1 MFGDILLMKKKKLL
15 KRLFILLIAIYVI
28 FTLINQQKTLNK
40 YSKNSEELNTQ
51 IAEAEEEKEELTR
64 QKDNVDSLDFIEK
77 TARDMLDMY
86 YPNERVYINQG
97 I

>member
-1 MFGDILLMKKKKLL
+1 MKKKKIFR
-15 KRLFILLIAIYVI
+15 KIIIWLIAIYFI
-28 FTLINQQKTLNK
+28 FRLINQQKTLNQ
-40 YSKNSEELNTQ
+40 YSKNSQELNIQ
-51 IAEAEEEKEELTR
+51 IADAEEEKEELTK
-64 QKDNVDSLDFIEK
+64 QKDNVDSLEFIEK

>member
-1 MFGDILLMKKKKLL
+1 MKKKKIL
-15 KRLFILLIAIYVI
+15 KRLIILLIAIYVI
-28 FTLINQQKTLNK
+28 FTLVNQQKTLNQ
-40 YSKNSEELNTQ
+40 YSRNSEELNTQ

>member
-1 MFGDILLMKKKKLL
+1 MKKKKLL
-15 KRLFILLIAIYVI
+15 KRLIILLIAIYFI
-28 FTLINQQKTLNK
+28 FTLINQQKTLNQ
-40 YSKNSEELNTQ
+40 YSRNSEELNTQ
-51 IAEAEEEKEELTR
+51 IADAEEEKEELTK
-64 QKDNVDSLDFIEK
+64 QKDNVDSLEFIEK

>member
-28 FTLINQQKTLNK
+28 FTLINQQKTLNQ

-64 QKDNVDSLDFIEK
+64 QKDNVDSLEFIEK

>member
-1 MFGDILLMKKKKLL
+1 MKKKKLF
-15 KRLFILLIAIYVI
+15 KRLIILLIAIYVI
-28 FTLINQQKTLNK
+28 FTLVNQQKTLNQ
-40 YSKNSEELNTQ
+40 YSRNSEELNTQ
-51 IAEAEEEKEELTR
+51 IAEAEEEKEELTK
-64 QKDNVDSLDFIEK
+64 QKDNVDSLEFIEK

>member
-1 MFGDILLMKKKKLL
+1 MKKKKLL
-15 KRLFILLIAIYVI
+15 KRLIILLIAIYFI
-28 FTLINQQKTLNK
+28 FTLINQQKTLNQ
-40 YSKNSEELNTQ
+40 YSRNSEELNTQ

-86 YPNERVYINQG
+86 YPLSLG
-97 I
+97 